1 MREWRSTILFLI
13 LLSGM
18 GCVWLAIQIRQEKVM
33 DQSEMRL
40 ISHGKNIDSLTFISP
55 SNTIQCRLRETIW
68 EVCENQENWYQAN
81 PALIYQFIE
90 RLSHVELH
98 VVAQVDVS
106 IENQEIW
113 TDYGITAE
121 AMRID
126 FQDGEQNR
134 SLVLGANVE
143 LEDKIYLLD
152 ETFQRLYTV
161 DKKVF
166 VDIPMRADDWLSRSL
181 FLNTDVQIDQIEISS
196 LLGYIELIYDN
207 GEGWLLSQPR
217 KGFLHQQTVHQF
229 IDRLRSG
236 LIEDILTEE
245 TTDFSLYGLDDDA
258 LRITLSGL
266 SKGSFTLAIGQ
277 PVPGNS
283 QMRYARRGREQRVV
297 LIDQSLYEDV
307 IDAFKKFRAT
317 QVFDMQDDQP
327 VSLTW
332 QGMEQTISLELDDKN
347 RWNMTR
353 PYSWVAAEE
362 SVSEV
367 IEFLRGM
374 AITRFNSE
382 TYNRYEQTDW
392 RIDYLSGDHD
402 QVSLMTAADADA
414 PMQIR
419 FSDEKVQHEINRVK
433 TRDDFFNPLYFKN
446 RKLFSYDAGEIAFIE
461 RYIDQHEDKLIWD
474 DSTENQPN
482 PPLMTREEQDA
493 LREYIITLNA
503 QKYIA
508 IFPPSLEIYALD
520 TPRMRIKI
528 GLNSAGRFGNELRIG
543 AQTDQGYFAMIR
555 GRNLIFLLSQDQIDR
570 LFVNMPTN

>member
-18 GCVWLAIQIRQEKVM
+18 GCLWLAIQIRQDKVM

-81 PALIYQFIE
+81 EMLIHQFIKKLS
-90 RLSHVELH
+90 RLEPHR
-98 VVAQVDVS
+98 VAQLDVS
-106 IENQEIW
+106 IENQAIW
-113 TDYGITAE
+113 ADYGITAE

-134 SLVLGANVE
+134 SLVLGTNVE

-152 ETFQRLYTV
+152 ETYQRLYTV

-166 VDIPMRADDWLSRSL
+166 IGIPMRADDWLSQSL
-181 FLNTDVQIDQIEISS
+181 FLDADVHIDQIEISS

-229 IDRLRSG
+229 IDTLRNG

-245 TTDFSLYGLDDDA
+245 ITDFSLYGLDEDA
-258 LRITLSGL
+258 LRVTLSGL

-277 PVPGNS
+277 PVPGNG
-283 QMRYARRGREQRVV
+283 QMRYARRGTEQRVV

-307 IDAFKKFRAT
+307 IAAFKKCRAT
-317 QVFDMQDDQP
+317 QVFDMHDDQP
-327 VSLTW
+327 ISLTW
-332 QGMEQTISLELDDKN
+332 QGMEQTISLQLDEKN

-353 PYSWVAAEE
+353 PYSWIAAEE
-362 SVSEV
+362 SVLEV

-382 TYNRYEQTDW
+382 TYKQYEQTDW
-392 RIDYLSGDHD
+392 RIDYLSGDYD
-402 QVSLMTAADADA
+402 QISLMTAADADA

-419 FSDEKVQHEINRVK
+419 FSDEEVQHEINRVK
-433 TRDDFFNPLYFKN
+433 TREDFFNPLYFKN

-474 DSTENQPN
+474 DSTEDQSN
-482 PPLMTREEQDA
+482 PSLMTREEQDA
-493 LREYIITLNA
+493 LREDIITLNA

-508 IFPPSLEIYALD
+508 IFPPSLEIYNLD

-543 AQTDQGYFAMIR
+543 AHTDQGYFAMIR
-555 GRNLIFLLSQDQIDR
+555 GRNMIFLLSQDQIDR